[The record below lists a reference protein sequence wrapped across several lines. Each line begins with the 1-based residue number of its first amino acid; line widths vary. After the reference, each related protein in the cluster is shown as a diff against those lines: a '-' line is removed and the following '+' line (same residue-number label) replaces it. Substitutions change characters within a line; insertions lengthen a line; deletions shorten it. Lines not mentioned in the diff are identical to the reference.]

1 MATPSSPPPPASR
14 AVKLAAAALVLLMGA
29 GALGAMEWF
38 MRRRSEQRWG
48 FTDAVEQKTFDPDIG
63 GVRMQPNLSTPR
75 LSTNALGYRGPLPP
89 MPKPAGRVRLAFL
102 GASTTFCHEVGSEAA
117 TWPHQVWQAVA
128 AAYPQR
134 DVDYLNG
141 AISGWSM
148 PVMRKAFVKDV
159 AALRPDIVFIYE
171 ATNALSLDTRALA
184 RTQGLVDEAP
194 DATSW
199 LAERSVLYGL
209 LEKNYRV
216 WRRSAAATAS
226 AGKLQFDADALSQG
240 YAGELRQLVAEVKA
254 TGALP
259 VLITFAP
266 RIRRSL
272 SPEAQA
278 EAMVTTAYYMPY
290 LGVDG
295 ALRGFEAYNQ
305 RLREVATET
314 GAVLIDDVEAIPADA
329 VHYTDSVH
337 FTEAGAARMAQRVAR
352 AALAAPPLTA
362 VLSSTR
368 TATLT
373 P

>member
-1 MATPSSPPPPASR
+1 
-14 AVKLAAAALVLLMGA
+14 
-29 GALGAMEWF
+29 
-38 MRRRSEQRWG
+38 
-48 FTDAVEQKTFDPDIG
+48 
-63 GVRMQPNLSTPR
+63 
-75 LSTNALGYRGPLPP
+75 
-89 MPKPAGRVRLAFL
+89 
-102 GASTTFCHEVGSEAA
+102 
-117 TWPHQVWQAVA
+117 VWQAVA

-134 DVDYLNG
+134 EVDYLNG

>member
-128 AAYPQR
+128 AAYPLR

-171 ATNALSLDTRALA
+171 APMSVPSDIAIAQAATLRPITDVAADIGLGPDDLD
-184 RTQGLVDEAP
+184 
-194 DATSW
+194 
-199 LAERSVLYGL
+199 LYGKYKAKVA
-209 LEKNYRV
+209 LELTT
-216 WRRSAAATAS
+216 SARERAS
-226 AGKLQFDADALSQG
+226 W
-240 YAGELRQLVAEVKA
+240 
-254 TGALP
+254 
-259 VLITFAP
+259 
-266 RIRRSL
+266 
-272 SPEAQA
+272 
-278 EAMVTTAYYMPY
+278 
-290 LGVDG
+290 
-295 ALRGFEAYNQ
+295 
-305 RLREVATET
+305 
-314 GAVLIDDVEAIPADA
+314 
-329 VHYTDSVH
+329 
-337 FTEAGAARMAQRVAR
+337 
-352 AALAAPPLTA
+352 
-362 VLSSTR
+362 
-368 TATLT
+368 
-373 P
+373 